1 MLRYATVWFPFRF
14 ALIARTLARAA
25 LVATVLLATPLPG
38 QAQSDPSNEIDP
50 WEGYNRW
57 MFNFNDGAD
66 RLVIKPVARGY
77 DFIMPEVARIGVNNF
92 FTNFYDFNGAL
103 NALLQGEV
111 EQALNNTFRVL
122 TNSTIGLFGL
132 FDVASRVGIPR
143 YETDFGHTLSIWGVP
158 TGNYFVIPIVGPS
171 TVRNAFGASID
182 AYISPTGQ
190 MMNDKAYWGLRA
202 FNVVDFR
209 ASLLDAEEM
218 MSGDRYVFYR
228 DVYLQNRAVLESG
241 GQVKDEFS
249 EFDNDWDEDDF

>member
-25 LVATVLLATPLPG
+25 LLATVLLAIPLPG
-38 QAQSDPSNEIDP
+38 QAQSDSTNEIDP

-111 EQALNNTFRVL
+111 EQAFNNTFRVL

-132 FDVASRVGIPR
+132 FDVASAVGIP
-143 YETDFGHTLSIWGVP
+143 
-158 TGNYFVIPIVGPS
+158 
-171 TVRNAFGASID
+171 
-182 AYISPTGQ
+182 
-190 MMNDKAYWGLRA
+190 
-202 FNVVDFR
+202 
-209 ASLLDAEEM
+209 
-218 MSGDRYVFYR
+218 
-228 DVYLQNRAVLESG
+228 
-241 GQVKDEFS
+241 
-249 EFDNDWDEDDF
+249 